1 MLQLHYDSIFM
12 KQNEVIENL
21 VREVEELKR
30 QVAAKPQ
37 QIEVE
42 VVPTKNS
49 MTKLRDAIMGV
60 FR

>member
-1 MLQLHYDSIFM
+1 M

-42 VVPTKNS
+42 VVSTKNS
-49 MTKLRDAIMGV
+49 MKKLRDAIMGV

>member
-49 MTKLRDAIMGV
+49 MKKLRDAIMGV